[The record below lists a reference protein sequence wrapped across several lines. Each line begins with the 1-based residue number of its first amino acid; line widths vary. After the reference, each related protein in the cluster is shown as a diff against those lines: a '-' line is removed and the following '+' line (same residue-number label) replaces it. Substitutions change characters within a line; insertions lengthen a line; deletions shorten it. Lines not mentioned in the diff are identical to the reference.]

1 MSSQQDRHEQWA
13 VFWCSLLAPLLYGE
27 IPGEEAGPFLR
38 QLTETECEFPDGTRR
53 KPARAT
59 LWRKWKK
66 YRDGGFEGLFR
77 KRRRDRGKPRRATQA
92 MIDKAIALK
101 KDQPRRS
108 EHTINAFLQ
117 EEFGATIPKSTLYR
131 HLKQAGATR
140 QKLGVSQ
147 QKVRCRWTRD
157 FSNALWLGDLE
168 DGPYV
173 MYADRAVPTHLS
185 AWIDC
190 HSRYI
195 VEARYYLRENF
206 DILIDSLLRAWS
218 VHGAS
223 RELYVDNAKIYH
235 AHALQRA
242 CCALNIRLR
251 HRPVRDPAC
260 GGLIERF
267 FGTAQ
272 TQLEAEVQAGP
283 TLTLERLNQALM
295 AWLEVSYHQRPHSE
309 TKQTPRQRYEQGRSF
324 SRHVD
329 LQQTVKYFFR
339 RERRKVSRIY
349 SDVRLKGLF
358 FRVDP
363 QLRDDWV
370 QVRYDPFAELE
381 TILLYSDEGEYLGVG
396 QRYQREGPAVQPPA
410 AKPPGQPKYDYVELL
425 IRKHEQSL
433 DQRSGGIDYQAA
445 LARGQRRWP
454 FLDFAKQL
462 AAFLG
467 RAGGISAFRNDELE
481 TLQKVYTRLTR
492 LDAPMLQQ
500 ACTRARQQTI
510 PEIVFLLQQLH
521 DERKP

>member
-1 MSSQQDRHEQWA
+1 

-27 IPGEEAGPFLR
+27 IPAKEAGPFLR
-38 QLTETECEFPDGTRR
+38 QLTETECEFPDGKRR
-53 KPARAT
+53 KPTRAT
-59 LWRKWKK
+59 LWRKWKQ

-77 KRRRDRGKPRRATQA
+77 KRRSDRGKPRRATRA

-117 EEFGATIPKSTLYR
+117 EEFGATIPKSTLHR
-131 HLKQAGATR
+131 HLKRAGATR

-147 QKVRCRWTRD
+147 KKVRCRWTRD

-173 MYADRAVPTHLS
+173 MYRDRAVPTHLS

-223 RELYVDNAKIYH
+223 RELYVDNAK
-235 AHALQRA
+235 
-242 CCALNIRLR
+242 N
-251 HRPVRDPAC
+251 PAC

-309 TKQTPRQRYEQGRSF
+309 TKQPPSQRYEQGRSF
-324 SRHVD
+324 IRHVD
-329 LQQTVKYFFR
+329 LQQ
-339 RERRKVSRIY
+339 
-349 SDVRLKGLF
+349 
-358 FRVDP
+358 
-363 QLRDDWV
+363 
-370 QVRYDPFAELE
+370 
-381 TILLYSDEGEYLGVG
+381 
-396 QRYQREGPAVQPPA
+396 AVIEFTPTC
-410 AKPPGQPKYDYVELL
+410 D
-425 IRKHEQSL
+425 
-433 DQRSGGIDYQAA
+433 
-445 LARGQRRWP
+445 
-454 FLDFAKQL
+454 
-462 AAFLG
+462 
-467 RAGGISAFRNDELE
+467 
-481 TLQKVYTRLTR
+481 
-492 LDAPMLQQ
+492 
-500 ACTRARQQTI
+500 
-510 PEIVFLLQQLH
+510 
-521 DERKP
+521 